1 MAERSSAGE
10 GSPSPARSIV
20 GLVVANTSLIAAILF
35 YMGWAYDNALYGRF
49 HLNPLDLGFGP
60 QEYVLRSLSLFSPGI
75 VVIAVLLIVVM
86 SLGTGGKLA
95 AVRAFGVDAGA
106 AYAVLLR
113 ARRAVA
119 AAPAEGGGGNGSPAA
134 VAAQAPAGM
143 AAPAADV
150 SETAEPGKTEAGK
163 TEDAMLPSA
172 AASALAVGGGAALTA
187 AGLVL
192 YWIASRVNVSTFL
205 VLALLGGGPL
215 LLTWPARASRPGRV
229 PYALALVIA
238 AICALWAASVYAQQ
252 KGSEAAQAVIRNLPT
267 SGSVVIYST
276 QRLALSGGGV
286 SVTPITTS
294 APYRYEYA
302 GLRLLLMQSGTYYL
316 LPESWT
322 PERDYTYV
330 VYASD
335 DMRIV
340 FY

>member
-1 MAERSSAGE
+1 MT
-10 GSPSPARSIV
+10 I
-20 GLVVANTSLIAAILF
+20 
-35 YMGWAYDNALYGRF
+35 
-49 HLNPLDLGFGP
+49 
-60 QEYVLRSLSLFSPGI
+60 FSP
-75 VVIAVLLIVVM
+75 
-86 SLGTGGKLA
+86 T
-95 AVRAFGVDAGA
+95 
-106 AYAVLLR
+106 
-113 ARRAVA
+113 
-119 AAPAEGGGGNGSPAA
+119 
-134 VAAQAPAGM
+134 
-143 AAPAADV
+143 
-150 SETAEPGKTEAGK
+150 
-163 TEDAMLPSA
+163 
-172 AASALAVGGGAALTA
+172 
-187 AGLVL
+187 
-192 YWIASRVNVSTFL
+192 SRVNVSTFL